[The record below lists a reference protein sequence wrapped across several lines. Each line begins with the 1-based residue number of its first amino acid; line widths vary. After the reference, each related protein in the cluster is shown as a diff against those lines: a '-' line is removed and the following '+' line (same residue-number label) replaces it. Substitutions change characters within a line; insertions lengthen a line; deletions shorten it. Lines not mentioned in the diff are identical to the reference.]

1 MVIDKPDDPLS
12 QGEVAVLSAIEVL
25 LDVMLASGIRREVF
39 QQALED
45 RIWQWDG
52 LPKTVGLLQALQ
64 TYVTK
69 PQRSREAIERVL
81 KEPPQGRV

>member
-39 QQALED
+39 QQALEE
-45 RIWQWDG
+45 RIRQWDG

-64 TYVTK
+64 IYVTQ
-69 PQRSREAIERVL
+69 PQRSREAIERFL
-81 KEPPQGRV
+81 KEPPQGRA

>member
-39 QQALED
+39 QQALEE
-45 RIWQWDG
+45 RIRQWDG

-64 TYVTK
+64 IYVTQ
-69 PQRSREAIERVL
+69 PQRSREAIERLL
-81 KEPPQGRV
+81 KEPPQGRA

>member
-1 MVIDKPDDPLS
+1 MVIDQPDDPLS

-39 QQALED
+39 QQALEE
-45 RIWQWDG
+45 RIRQWDG

-64 TYVTK
+64 IYVTQ
-69 PQRSREAIERVL
+69 PQRSREAIEGLL
-81 KEPPQGRV
+81 KEPPQGRA

>member
-39 QQALED
+39 QQALEE
-45 RIWQWDG
+45 RIRQ
-52 LPKTVGLLQALQ
+52 
-64 TYVTK
+64 
-69 PQRSREAIERVL
+69 
-81 KEPPQGRV
+81 